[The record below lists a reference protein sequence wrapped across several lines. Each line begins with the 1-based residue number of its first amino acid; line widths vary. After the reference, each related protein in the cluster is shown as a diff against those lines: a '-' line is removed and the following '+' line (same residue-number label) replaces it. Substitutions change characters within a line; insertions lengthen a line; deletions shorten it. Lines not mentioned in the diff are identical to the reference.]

1 MCTRFDTMLEPV
13 HTAVKQKSKGW
24 VQCVGPLSRLSDYE
38 YRWSGEYSDSQGDD
52 LKELGTCGALF
63 FPASGRLTRR
73 RPPHIAFPESTLA
86 GSSRG
91 KMTLPDEFCVC
102 DARADLCPSCL
113 PNRKA
118 CELCSESFCRHCAPV
133 HRRKCKEAHRDTC
146 RVCRLDV
153 GQSELHRCATD
164 FGYGLRCATLACAS
178 CLERCDGEVFEAR
191 ITAESFQLPL
201 DADDGRCT
209 RRICQV
215 CKRVRGAL
223 CQDCADFGAQMWNP
237 ERVRRK
243 RAREEAREM
252 EFQAHLS
259 LVNGNFCYSKH
270 DFPEVE
276 RQLAAWR
283 RVQPAWWHAAMKEDT
298 ETD

>member
-1 MCTRFDTMLEPV
+1 MLHKRAALDMTTPQPFPQRVPPLLVLVHRACLRAKKDELEEIEERWACRNRHVFKERVAEVCTRFDTMLEPV

-63 FPASGRLTRR
+63 FPVSGRLTRR

-133 HRRKCKEAHRDTC
+133 HRRKCKEAHRDMC

-191 ITAESFQLPL
+191 ITAEPHS
-201 DADDGRCT
+201 DIA
-209 RRICQV
+209 
-215 CKRVRGAL
+215 
-223 CQDCADFGAQMWNP
+223 CA
-237 ERVRRK
+237 
-243 RAREEAREM
+243 
-252 EFQAHLS
+252 
-259 LVNGNFCYSKH
+259 
-270 DFPEVE
+270 
-276 RQLAAWR
+276 
-283 RVQPAWWHAAMKEDT
+283 T
-298 ETD
+298 